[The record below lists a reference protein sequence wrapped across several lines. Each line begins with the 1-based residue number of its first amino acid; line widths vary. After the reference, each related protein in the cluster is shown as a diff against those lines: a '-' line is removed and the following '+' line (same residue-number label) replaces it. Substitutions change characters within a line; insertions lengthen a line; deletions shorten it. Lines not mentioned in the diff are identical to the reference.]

1 MTTYA
6 TRFSL
11 SRAGRQGGAQLGCDP
26 RAWVRSME
34 ITNASTMPEN
44 APDGELVGILPP
56 GTVQI
61 MCMAVIIPA
70 DAFDVVDVL
79 PETMDARA
87 ANGHTM
93 EYNVT
98 GRDKETGRLT
108 YSQWD
113 AWHSDACPCLTSGA
127 YEPLPNW

>member
-6 TRFSL
+6 TRFNL

-26 RAWVRSME
+26 RAWVRSFE
-34 ITNASTMPEN
+34 IVNASTMPEN

-56 GTVQI
+56 GSVQL
-61 MCMAVIIPA
+61 MCSAVVIPA
-70 DAFDVVDVL
+70 DAFEPL
-79 PETMDARA
+79 PDTMDARA
-87 ANGHTM
+87 ANGHVMT
-93 EYNVT
+93 YRVT

-113 AWHSDACPCLTSGA
+113 AWHSDACPCVTSGD
-127 YEPLPNW
+127 YEPMGDY